1 MIQRVLLLVVAAATL
16 AAGAAICVAA
26 AAFAVYALA
35 RPYVGEAGAA
45 AVVLGCAALLILVC
59 GLIIARLATPR
70 RRKFRGEAAGVID
83 RIGELARDRPV
94 AAATVACV
102 GIVAA
107 ALAARNPVVIGAI
120 ARAFFDG
127 LNKPKPSK
135 R

>member
-1 MIQRVLLLVVAAATL
+1 MLFAAAGALAAGAGVCVVAAA
-16 AAGAAICVAA
+16 
-26 AAFAVYALA
+26 FALYALL
-35 RPYVGEAGAA
+35 RPHLGEAGAA
-45 AVVLGCAALLILVC
+45 AALLGAFALFVILGGLIAARAAL
-59 GLIIARLATPR
+59 PR
-70 RRKFRGEAAGVID
+70 RLKGKGPAGDLID
-83 RIGELARDRPV
+83 RLTDLARDRPV

-120 ARAFFDG
+120 ARAFFEG